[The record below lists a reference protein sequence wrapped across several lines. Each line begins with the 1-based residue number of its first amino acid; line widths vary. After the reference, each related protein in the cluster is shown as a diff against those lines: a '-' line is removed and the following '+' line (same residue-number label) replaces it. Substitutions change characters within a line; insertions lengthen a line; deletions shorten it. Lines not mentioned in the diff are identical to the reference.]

1 MIAIANVVV
10 QSNINAFGTM
20 AVSGCGA
27 YSKIEGFAFLPITS
41 FTIALTTFVGQN
53 LGAKEY
59 ERAKRGAVFGVF
71 CALLLAELTGLLIY
85 VAAPWLIGAFTQES
99 EAIAFGVDKAR
110 ICSLFF
116 FLLAASHSLAAV
128 LRGAGRAVIP
138 MISMLA
144 FWCVVRVSI
153 LHFAVPIYQSIAVV
167 NWVYPITWSLST
179 VFLTTYFLRADWL
192 HSFERQQV

>member
-1 MIAIANVVV
+1 MIYA
-10 QSNINAFGTM
+10 
-20 AVSGCGA
+20 
-27 YSKIEGFAFLPITS
+27 
-41 FTIALTTFVGQN
+41 
-53 LGAKEY
+53 
-59 ERAKRGAVFGVF
+59 
-71 CALLLAELTGLLIY
+71 
-85 VAAPWLIGAFTQES
+85 AAPWLIGAFTQEP

-153 LHFAVPIYQSIAVV
+153 LHFAVPVYRSIAVV

-179 VFLTTYFLRADWL
+179 VFLTMYFLRADWL